1 MDCQAT
7 GNPKTGEASARC
19 GVMVGHDQAN
29 ARAGVFAMT
38 PSTGG
43 PFTKGVYGAVNANGH
58 GLSVQH
64 GHIEGIGSTTTATAQ
79 ANLLHTQNTT
89 LNATGYH
96 SHSRTHDQ
104 FGAGLNMQTSAD
116 HSAALGVNRVPQFDV
131 TTMQATGRANLYTS
145 PSGNLN
151 LNATGNA
158 VRHMSGPLRGK
169 SDIGGGLN
177 LRYDF

>member
-7 GNPKTGEASARC
+7 GNPKTGEALAKC
-19 GVMVGHDQAN
+19 GVTVGHEQVN
-29 ARAGVFAMT
+29 ARAGVFAAT
-38 PSTGG
+38 PGAGG
-43 PFTKGVYGAVNANGH
+43 PVTKGVYGAVNANGH

-64 GHIEGIGSTTTATAQ
+64 GHIEDIGSSTTASAQ
-79 ANLLHTQNTT
+79 ASLLHSKHTN

-104 FGAGLNMQTSAD
+104 FGAGLNMQTSGG

-131 TTMQATGRANLYTS
+131 TTMQASGTANLYTS
-145 PSGNLN
+145 PSGNAN

-158 VRHMSGPLRGK
+158 MRHMSGPHRGK
-169 SDIGGGLN
+169 SDFGGGLN
-177 LRYDF
+177 FRYDF